1 MKHAHSS
8 MIHLWKTPLPN
19 KPTLTFMRITMEEPI
34 RAKAKVK
41 EKAKIKA
48 KEKEKAKAKAKAKV
62 KVHGTLIRTV
72 TRTKTQPSDL
82 WRIRTSSLERT

>member
-1 MKHAHSS
+1 

-48 KEKEKAKAKAKAKV
+48 KEKEKAKAKAKA
-62 KVHGTLIRTV
+62 
-72 TRTKTQPSDL
+72 
-82 WRIRTSSLERT
+82 